1 MGSDEQLYSTWGTVD
16 LAIKETLSFWFNL
29 FLPSPL
35 PLRNPSFSFF
45 TLTPPLCA
53 PIINLPF
60 FLFSEMPNRA
70 WLLSVLF
77 PLILTATESKDYEFN
92 VAWSY
97 RSPDCVE
104 RPIMTINDDF
114 PGPTIRVK
122 VGEEVRVNVNNNLPS
137 DAITIHWHGQEQRE
151 NVWHDGIGKSSE
163 RISSKITRIII
174 RFWETA
180 HLPLP

>member
-1 MGSDEQLYSTWGTVD
+1 
-16 LAIKETLSFWFNL
+16 
-29 FLPSPL
+29 
-35 PLRNPSFSFF
+35 
-45 TLTPPLCA
+45 
-53 PIINLPF
+53 
-60 FLFSEMPNRA
+60 MPNRA

-77 PLILTATESKDYEFN
+77 PLILTATESKDYEFD

-104 RPIMTINDDF
+104 RPIVTINDDF

-122 VGEEVRVNVNNNLPS
+122 VGEEVRVKVNNNLPS

-151 NVWHDGIGKSSE
+151 NVWHDGIGERSK

-174 RFWETA
+174 MIRFWETA
-180 HLPLP
+180 HLTLPKPTLTLTFHE

>member
-1 MGSDEQLYSTWGTVD
+1 MELFLTVLTFSAVSPTLPERLLFLFHSDP
-16 LAIKETLSFWFNL
+16 APLSSPIFNL
-29 FLPSPL
+29 PTF
-35 PLRNPSFSFF
+35 
-45 TLTPPLCA
+45 
-53 PIINLPF
+53 
-60 FLFSEMPNRA
+60 FSEMPNRA

-104 RPIMTINDDF
+104 RPIVTINDDF

-122 VGEEVRVNVNNNLPS
+122 VGEEVRVKVNNNLPS

-151 NVWHDGIGKSSE
+151 NVWHDGIGERSK
-163 RISSKITRIII
+163 RISSKITRMI

>member
-1 MGSDEQLYSTWGTVD
+1 MKFFLTVLTFFSRLPHTSGTPPFPFS
-16 LAIKETLSFWFNL
+16 LWPASLSSPIFNL
-29 FLPSPL
+29 PT
-35 PLRNPSFSFF
+35 FF
-45 TLTPPLCA
+45 
-53 PIINLPF
+53 
-60 FLFSEMPNRA
+60 FSEMPNRA

-77 PLILTATESKDYEFN
+77 LLILTATESKDYEFN

-104 RPIMTINDDF
+104 RPVVTINDDF

-122 VGEEVRVNVNNNLPS
+122 VGEEVRVKVNNNLPS

-151 NVWHDGIGKSSE
+151 NVWHDGIGERSK
-163 RISSKITRIII
+163 RISSKITRMI

-180 HLPLP
+180 DLPLP

>member
-1 MGSDEQLYSTWGTVD
+1 MNSCIRRGAKYLKVD
-16 LAIKETLSFWFNL
+16 LAIKENLSYWFNL

-45 TLTPPLCA
+45 TLTPSSLSS
-53 PIINLPF
+53 PIFNLSF
-60 FLFSEMPNRA
+60 FVSEMPNRA

-104 RPIMTINDDF
+104 RPIVTINDDF

-122 VGEEVRVNVNNNLPS
+122 VGEEVRVKVNNNLPS
-137 DAITIHWHGQEQRE
+137 DAITIHWHGQEQHE
-151 NVWHDGIGKSSE
+151 NVWHDGIGERSIK
-163 RISSKITRIII
+163 RISSKVTRIIRAVFI
-174 RFWETA
+174 
-180 HLPLP
+180 

>member
-1 MGSDEQLYSTWGTVD
+1 
-16 LAIKETLSFWFNL
+16 
-29 FLPSPL
+29 
-35 PLRNPSFSFF
+35 
-45 TLTPPLCA
+45 
-53 PIINLPF
+53 
-60 FLFSEMPNRA
+60 MPNRA

-77 PLILTATESKDYEFN
+77 PLIFTATESKDYEFN

-104 RPIMTINDDF
+104 RPIVTINDDF

-122 VGEEVRVNVNNNLPS
+122 VGEEVRVKVNNNLPS

-151 NVWHDGIGKSSE
+151 NVWHDGIGE
-163 RISSKITRIII
+163 RSRRIFSKITRIII

>member
-1 MGSDEQLYSTWGTVD
+1 
-16 LAIKETLSFWFNL
+16 
-29 FLPSPL
+29 
-35 PLRNPSFSFF
+35 
-45 TLTPPLCA
+45 
-53 PIINLPF
+53 
-60 FLFSEMPNRA
+60 MPNRA

-77 PLILTATESKDYEFN
+77 PLILTATESKDYQFN

-104 RPIMTINDDF
+104 RPIVTINDDF

-122 VGEEVRVNVNNNLPS
+122 VGEEVRVKVNNNLPS

-151 NVWHDGIGKSSE
+151 NVWHDGIGERSK
-163 RISSKITRIII
+163 RISSKITRIMI